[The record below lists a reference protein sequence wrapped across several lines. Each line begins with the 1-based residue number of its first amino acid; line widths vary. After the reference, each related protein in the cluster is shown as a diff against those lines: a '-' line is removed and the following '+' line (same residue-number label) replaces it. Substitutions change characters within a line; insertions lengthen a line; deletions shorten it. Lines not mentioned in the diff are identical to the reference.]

1 MKTLHSIKTEKQKR
15 LKFKDTWNLGFNRDY
30 VDYTSFGDT
39 NITYHINFDTTV
51 WDPDNSYIWPGT
63 QRIILDA

>member
-39 NITYHINFDTTV
+39 NITYHINFDTST
-51 WDPDNSYIWPGT
+51 WTANDIWYNANLA
-63 QRIILDA
+63 RIVLD